1 MKRSDLPFLDDLRAF
16 EATARK
22 GSVRAAADELAL
34 THAAVSRRLSRL
46 SDEVGVQLF
55 RRAGRGLALT
65 PAGESLRDACR
76 RSFDDLLRTITTIR
90 NEQNTADRAVVLSCE
105 RSVAMRW
112 LIPRLSLF
120 EDRHPEVTVHLSVG
134 GGPIDGSGGSAFLAL
149 RRLDFALDDRW
160 VVQQLFPERVGPVMV
175 EDMRKRFASG
185 DYVALVTKT
194 RPEAWDR
201 WLASHPDAPRPRERR
216 GMDHHFLTAEAARAG
231 LGVGLS
237 PLVVAADDVADN
249 RLVAPFGFSTDGSEY
264 GLVRR
269 AGVALSP
276 GAQHLADWIRSSCK
290 ALGHRP
296 G

>member
-1 MKRSDLPFLDDLRAF
+1 MKRSDLPYLDDLRAF
-16 EATARK
+16 EATARR

-46 SDEVGVQLF
+46 SEAVGVRLF
-55 RRAGRGLALT
+55 RKAGRGLALT
-65 PAGESLRDACR
+65 HAGESLRDACR

-90 NEQNTADRAVVLSCE
+90 NAEGTADRAVVLSCE

-120 EDRHPEVTVHLSVG
+120 EAVHPEVTVHLSVG
-134 GGPIDGSGGSAFLAL
+134 GGSIEGQGDDAFLAL
-149 RRLDFALDDRW
+149 RRLDFALDERW
-160 VVQQLFPERVGPVMV
+160 VVQPLFPERVGPVMA
-175 EDMRKRFASG
+175 EDMRAQFDAG

-201 WLASHPDAPRPRERR
+201 WLAANPGAPRPRERR
-216 GMDHHFLTAEAARAG
+216 GMDHHFLMAEAACAG

-237 PLVVAADDVADN
+237 PQVVAADDVAGN
-249 RLVAPFGFSTDGSEY
+249 RLVAPFGFSADGSDY
-264 GLVRR
+264 GLVHR

-276 GAQHLADWIRSSCK
+276 DAQHLADWIRSACEPLVLRSD
-290 ALGHRP
+290 
-296 G
+296 